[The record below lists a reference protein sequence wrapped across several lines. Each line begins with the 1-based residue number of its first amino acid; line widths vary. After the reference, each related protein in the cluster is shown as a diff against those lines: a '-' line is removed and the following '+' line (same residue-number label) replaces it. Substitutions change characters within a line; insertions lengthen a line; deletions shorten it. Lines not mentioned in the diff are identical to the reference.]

1 MDKLLIR
8 GGLRL
13 NGEVAISGAKNA
25 ALPALCAA
33 LLTAEP
39 VRLANVP
46 RLRDVATTLDL
57 LRRMG
62 AQADRGEGEHDETVT
77 VHAPASIAPVAP
89 YELVK
94 TMRASILVLGPLL
107 ARFGQARVSLPGGCA
122 IGSRP
127 VDQHIKGLQAMG
139 ARVEV
144 EHGGTGSALELEYE
158 EFGEYE
164 VEVEKGG
171 EVVIEQIHLT
181 KSWSRAWNL
190 RAGRF
195 ITAVGLLNRSHEPT
209 DFLTTIRTE
218 AEVSLI
224 PTTWNETGIELFGR
238 AGRFSYRAQVV
249 NGLDSTGFDSKYFIV
264 GGAQTRFEDV
274 RATDLALV
282 GRIDVA
288 ATRDV
293 SVGGSAYWGN
303 TTGNRPKPDMEGIDA
318 HLTLFDAHA
327 QIARGPYHVR
337 ALYLRGD
344 LENADLVSAKNG
356 RLSSNLQVPR
366 TPVAESAFGWY
377 VEVGYDIAPLVGSE
391 GDWRLLP
398 FVQLSG
404 YDSMAEVPD
413 GTFDVPRFDRSLL
426 TVGAAY
432 FPHENVVLKADW
444 SHRTFGDDRIND
456 EDTIRFDLGFR
467 AELFRED
474 SDPARHSTR

>member
-1 MDKLLIR
+1 MAAHRVALSVAAGTVVGLLTIGSVPPAATAHPR
-8 GGLRL
+8 VGIYGDILYSRFDYGPDQRS
-13 NGEVAISGAKNA
+13 GETGAPDDSRA
-25 ALPALCAA
+25 ALD
-33 LLTAEP
+33 
-39 VRLANVP
+39 VP
-46 RLRDVATTLDL
+46 YFV
-57 LRRMG
+57 
-62 AQADRGEGEHDETVT
+62 
-77 VHAPASIAPVAP
+77 
-89 YELVK
+89 
-94 TMRASILVLGPLL
+94 
-107 ARFGQARVSLPGGCA
+107 
-122 IGSRP
+122 
-127 VDQHIKGLQAMG
+127 
-139 ARVEV
+139 VEV
-144 EHGGTGSALELEYE
+144 EHEFRDGLELEVEVEFEHGGTGTALELEYE

-181 KSWSRAWNL
+181 KSWGRAWNL

-209 DFLTTIRTE
+209 DYLTTIRTE
-218 AEVSLI
+218 AEASLL
-224 PTTWNETGIELFGR
+224 PTTWNETGIEFFGR
-238 AGRFSYRAQVV
+238 AGRVSYRAQVV

-288 ATRDV
+288 PTIGV
-293 SVGGSAYWGN
+293 SIGGSSYWGN

-318 HLTLFDAHA
+318 HLTLFDVHA
-327 QIARGPYHVR
+327 QVSRGPYHVR

-356 RLSSNLQVPR
+356 RLSSNLQVAR
-366 TPVAESAFGWY
+366 TPVAESAFAWY
-377 VEVGYDIAPLVGSE
+377 VEAGYDIASLVGGN
-391 GDWRLLP
+391 GDWRFLP

-404 YDSMAEVPD
+404 YDSMAEVPV

-426 TVGAAY
+426 TLGAAY

>member
-1 MDKLLIR
+1 MAAHRVALTLAVGVPLGLLAAGSSPTPVLSHPR
-8 GGLRL
+8 
-13 NGEVAISGAKNA
+13 VAIYGDVLYSRFDYGPDQRSGEFGAPDDSRA
-25 ALPALCAA
+25 
-33 LLTAEP
+33 TFD
-39 VRLANVP
+39 VP
-46 RLRDVATTLDL
+46 FFVVEVEHEFRDDL
-57 LRRMG
+57 
-62 AQADRGEGEHDETVT
+62 
-77 VHAPASIAPVAP
+77 
-89 YELVK
+89 ELEVE
-94 TMRASILVLGPLL
+94 
-107 ARFGQARVSLPGGCA
+107 
-122 IGSRP
+122 
-127 VDQHIKGLQAMG
+127 
-139 ARVEV
+139 VEV

-456 EDTIRFDLGFR
+456 EDTIRFDLGFK